1 MNSDR
6 EMAAY
11 ADPSLEQHFLVSADK
26 LSKLIAAAGIRP
38 TDNVLEVGAGIGT
51 VARELPESRSL
62 AVAELDERLI
72 GFLQQNVPHA
82 KILQGDALEIVQ
94 KVSFDVLISN
104 LPNSVTESLLK
115 LLPRLSFRTAVLAV
129 GESASLDQLGHG
141 FSWSEIT
148 RITGSDFLPPQPSVS
163 RIVKVTVIEGKLTD
177 RRDLMALRLASA
189 SGHREARRRSHGR
202 ER

>member
-6 EMAAY
+6 EMAAQ
-11 ADPSLEQHFLVSADK
+11 ADPNLEQHFLVSTEK
-26 LSKLIAAAGIRP
+26 LSKLIEAAGIRP

-62 AVAELDERLI
+62 AVAELDDRLI
-72 GFLQQNVPHA
+72 GSLQRNVPNA

-94 KVSFDVLISN
+94 RASFDVLISN

-115 LLPRLSFRTAVLAV
+115 LLPRLSFRIAVMAV
-129 GESASLDQLGHG
+129 GESANLDQLGHG

-148 RITGSDFLPPQPSVS
+148 RITGDDFLPPQPSVS
-163 RIVKVTVIEGKLTD
+163 RIVKVVPVVEGKLTD
-177 RRDLMALRLASA
+177 REITWS
-189 SGHREARRRSHGR
+189 
-202 ER
+202 